1 MVVENKKAEILH
13 ICADYPYNKLYDLLI
28 SNLSEGNPNRVYV
41 PSYQKENHASYP
53 VTYLGRDFSKI
64 DRLLYYRKQ
73 RIILKDIE
81 RRGLCENAGII
92 HAHTLFTSGY
102 VAWKLSKKYN
112 IPFIVAVRNA
122 DVNVFFQ
129 YMLHLRSIGINI
141 LLDAQEVVFISP
153 VYKKY
158 VLEKLVPTKYRGQI
172 EEKSR
177 VIPNGINDFFLENEY
192 RRPNRNSSDRHIKLL
207 YVGEVNANKNVL
219 TTLKTCEILENKGY
233 EPTLT
238 IVGRISDSTLECV
251 RDNRYVTY
259 YPQSSK
265 EEIINH
271 YRHNDIF
278 VMPSINE
285 TFGLVYIESLSQG
298 MPIIYSKGQGVDGYF
313 EEGKV
318 GYHVVSTDALD
329 VAQAIERILDDYNAI
344 SSRCHDAASTF
355 SWRRIASIYNTIYKR
370 LLVES

>member
-1 MVVENKKAEILH
+1 MNAENKKAEVLH

-28 SNLSEGNPNRVYV
+28 RNLSEGNPNRVYV
-41 PSYQKENHASYP
+41 PSYQRENQATYP
-53 VTYLGRDFSKI
+53 VTYLGRDFNKL
-64 DRLLYYRKQ
+64 DRLLFFRKQ
-73 RIILKDIE
+73 HIIVKDIE
-81 RRGLCENAGII
+81 RRGLCDNVCII

-102 VAWKLSKKYN
+102 VAWKLSKKHN
-112 IPFIVAVRNA
+112 KPFIVAVRNA
-122 DVNVFFQ
+122 DVNVFFR
-129 YMLHLRSIGINI
+129 YMIHLRNLGIKI
-141 LLDAQEVVFISP
+141 LQDAKEVVFISP

-158 VLEKLVPTKYRGQI
+158 VLEKLVPAKYREQI
-172 EEKSR
+172 EAKSK

-192 RRPNRNSSDRHIKLL
+192 SRTQRDPSDRHIRLL

-219 TTLKTCEILENKGY
+219 TTLKSCEILEKKGY

-238 IVGRISDSTLECV
+238 IVGKISDSKLNFV
-251 RDNRYVTY
+251 RNNRFVTY
-259 YPQSSK
+259 YPQSPK

-271 YRHNDIF
+271 YRQNEVF
-278 VMPSINE
+278 VMPSLNE

-329 VAQAIERILDDYNAI
+329 IAKKIEKIIAEYNSI
-344 SSRCHDAASTF
+344 SSRCRDAASSF
-355 SWRRIASIYNTIYKR
+355 SWSRIASVYNTIYKR
-370 LLVES
+370 ILG

>member
-1 MVVENKKAEILH
+1 MAVENKKTEILH

-41 PSYQKENHASYP
+41 PSYQRENQASYP

-64 DRLLYYRKQ
+64 DRLLYFRKQ
-73 RIILKDIE
+73 HIIVKDIE
-81 RRGLCENAGII
+81 KRGLCEKAGII

-153 VYKKY
+153 MYKKY

-172 EEKSR
+172 EAKSK
-177 VIPNGINDFFLENEY
+177 VIPNGINDYFLENAY
-192 RRPNRNSSDRHIKLL
+192 SRPHRDLSDRRIRLL

-219 TTLKTCEILENKGY
+219 TTLKACEILEKKGY

-238 IVGRISDSTLECV
+238 IVGRVSDPKLEYV

-265 EEIINH
+265 EEVLNQ
-271 YRHNDIF
+271 YRQNDIF

-285 TFGLVYIESLSQG
+285 TFGLVYIEALTQG

-313 EEGKV
+313 EEGRV
-318 GYHVVSTDALD
+318 GYHVVSADALD
-329 VAQAIERILDDYNAI
+329 VAQAIERILEDYNAI
-344 SSRCHDAASTF
+344 SSRCYDSASTF
-355 SWRRIASIYNTIYKR
+355 SWRRIASIYNTIYK
-370 LLVES
+370 SIIG